1 MEEHRH
7 RHAHQGNQDRQDHRE
22 NRQLAL
28 VAGTVFPGGRGDGE
42 LDLDDP
48 LSVDGQQMAATLALV
63 GMQVLVVGSCYV
75 RYLKALAANS
85 TPASP

>member
-1 MEEHRH
+1 MILYRLT
-7 RHAHQGNQDRQDHRE
+7 D
-22 NRQLAL
+22 
-28 VAGTVFPGGRGDGE
+28 
-42 LDLDDP
+42 
-48 LSVDGQQMAATLALV
+48 SMAATLALV